1 MTTVDSV
8 KKLANRLASKHP
20 DHKRE
25 IYEIAEFAVDSESA
39 AYAMRELNSIV
50 FTNRKR
56 KRMKEDYD

>member
-8 KKLANRLASKHP
+8 KKLAARLASKYP
-20 DHKRE
+20 GRKRD

-39 AYAMRELNSIV
+39 ACAMRELNSIV

-56 KRMKEDYD
+56 KRTEEEYD